1 MVHDIMPWDILQC
14 KSFLGKLSQHRLQER
29 NIFNPVTK
37 MELKAQVYN
46 PTFKLSD
53 RVFMSNLC
61 APTTVIKYQNIFHS
75 SVLDLTKVFKMNFTK
90 HYVF

>member
-1 MVHDIMPWDILQC
+1 
-14 KSFLGKLSQHRLQER
+14 
-29 NIFNPVTK
+29 
-37 MELKAQVYN
+37 MELKAWVYS

-61 APTTVIKYQNIFHS
+61 APTVIKYQNIFHS
-75 SVLDLTKVFKMNFTK
+75 SVLDLTKVFKMNFIK

>member
-1 MVHDIMPWDILQC
+1 
-14 KSFLGKLSQHRLQER
+14 
-29 NIFNPVTK
+29 
-37 MELKAQVYN
+37 MELKGWVYS

-75 SVLDLTKVFKMNFTK
+75 SVLDLTKVFKINFTK
-90 HYVF
+90 HCVF

>member
-1 MVHDIMPWDILQC
+1 
-14 KSFLGKLSQHRLQER
+14 
-29 NIFNPVTK
+29 
-37 MELKAQVYN
+37 MELKAWVYS

-61 APTTVIKYQNIFHS
+61 APTMVIKYQNIFYS

>member
-1 MVHDIMPWDILQC
+1 
-14 KSFLGKLSQHRLQER
+14 
-29 NIFNPVTK
+29 
-37 MELKAQVYN
+37 MELKGWVYS

-75 SVLDLTKVFKMNFTK
+75 SVLDLTKLFKMNFIK

>member
-1 MVHDIMPWDILQC
+1 
-14 KSFLGKLSQHRLQER
+14 
-29 NIFNPVTK
+29 
-37 MELKAQVYN
+37 MELIKAWVYS
-46 PTFKLSD
+46 PTFKPSD
-53 RVFMSNLC
+53 RVFMSNLY